1 MDISFRLESDPEN
14 IMTECSQYSKIMLA
28 YEEIILIALLTLLA
42 SVIGTLAGFG
52 ISTIMV
58 PILLMVFPLPQT
70 LLFVGI
76 IHWFNDIWKMLLF
89 RKGIRWKL
97 FLAFGL
103 PGIFTSFIGSSL
115 SLRIPQAVLSRAL
128 GVFLIAYVLFI
139 SFKRTFKLS
148 QKLSI
153 AISGGA
159 LTGFFAG
166 IFGIG
171 GEINAVA
178 LSAFNLGKAIYI
190 ANVGAISFMIDSTRI
205 ATYIEG
211 GIRLDPAILSG
222 FLVFIPASLIGAMI
236 GRKVVD
242 KIPQEKFRNFVAIFI
257 FLFGLKLVLFP

>member
-1 MDISFRLESDPEN
+1 
-14 IMTECSQYSKIMLA
+14 MLA
-28 YEEIILIALLTLLA
+28 YQEIIFIALLTLLA

-58 PILLMVFPLPQT
+58 PVLLMVFPLPQT
-70 LLFVGI
+70 LLLVGI

-115 SLRIPQAVLSRAL
+115 SLRISQEVLSRAL
-128 GVFLIAYVLFI
+128 GLFLLAYVLFI
-139 SFKRTFKLS
+139 TFNQTFKLS
-148 QKLSI
+148 QRLSV

-178 LSAFNLGKAIYI
+178 LSAFNLEKAVYI
-190 ANVGAISFMIDSTRI
+190 ATAGAISFMIDSTRI
-205 ATYIEG
+205 ATYIKG
-211 GIRLDPAILSG
+211 DTGLDPVSYTHLTLPTKRI
-222 FLVFIPASLIGAMI
+222 V
-236 GRKVVD
+236 
-242 KIPQEKFRNFVAIFI
+242 
-257 FLFGLKLVLFP
+257 

>member
-1 MDISFRLESDPEN
+1 MI
-14 IMTECSQYSKIMLA
+14 A
-28 YEEIILIALLTLLA
+28 YEEIIFVALLTLLA
-42 SVIGTLAGFG
+42 SLIGTLAGFG

-58 PILLMVFPLPQT
+58 PVLLTVLPLPQT

-115 SLRIPQAVLSRAL
+115 SLRISQEILSRAL
-128 GVFLIAYVLFI
+128 GVFLLVYVLFI
-139 SFKRTFKLS
+139 TFNRTFKLS
-148 QKLSI
+148 QRLSV
-153 AISGGA
+153 AVSGGA

-178 LSAFNLGKAIYI
+178 LSAFNLEKAIYI
-190 ANVGAISFMIDSTRI
+190 ATAGAISFMIDSTRI
-205 ATYIEG
+205 ATYIGG
-211 GIRLDPAILSG
+211 GIRLNPAILSG
-222 FLVFIPASLIGAMI
+222 FFVFIPMSLIGAMI
-236 GRKVVD
+236 GRKGVE
-242 KIPQEKFRNFVAIFI
+242 KIPQEKFRNFVAVFI
-257 FLFGLKLVLFP
+257 FLFGMKLVLFP